1 MKFYGT
7 IGFSYEVETA
17 PGVWK
22 TKTEEKQVYGDVLSN
37 TRRWDNGTEINSDL
51 NVSNKISVVASRFIY
66 EHLGAM
72 RYVDWNGTK
81 WKISS
86 AEIIRPRV
94 ILTLGGV
101 YNGE

>member
-7 IGFSYEVETA
+7 IGFSYEEETA

-22 TKTEEKQVYGDVLSN
+22 TKTEEQQVYGDVLSN
-37 TRRWDNGTEINSDL
+37 TRRWDSGPEVNSDL
-51 NVSNKISVVASRFIY
+51 TVTNRLSVVASRFIY

-72 RYVDWNGTK
+72 RYVVWNGTK

-86 AEIIRPRV
+86 AEIVRPRV
-94 ILTLGGV
+94 IITFGGV
-101 YNGE
+101 YNGK

>member
-7 IGFSYEVETA
+7 IGFAIEEETA

-22 TKTEEKQVYGDVLSN
+22 TKTEEQQVYGDVLSN
-37 TRRWDNGTEINSDL
+37 TRRWDNGQEINSDL

-72 RYVDWNGTK
+72 HWLLWNGTK

-86 AEIIRPRV
+86 AEIVRPRV

>member
-7 IGFSYEVETA
+7 IGFAIEEETA

-22 TKTEEKQVYGDVLSN
+22 TKTEERELYGDVLSN
-37 TRRWDNGTEINSDL
+37 ARRWDNGQEINSDL
-51 NVSNKISVVASRFIY
+51 SVSNRISVVASRFIY
-66 EHLGAM
+66 ENLGAM
-72 RYVDWNGTK
+72 RWLLWNGTK

-86 AEIIRPRV
+86 AEIVRPRI

>member
-7 IGFSYEVETA
+7 IGFSYEEETA

-22 TKTEEKQVYGDVLSN
+22 TKTEERDFYGDVLSN
-37 TRRWDNGTEINSDL
+37 NRRWDSGQEINNDL
-51 NVSNKISVVASRFIY
+51 IVTNRLSILASRFVY
-66 EHLGAM
+66 EHMGAM
-72 RYVDWNGTK
+72 RYVRWNGTK

-86 AEIIRPRV
+86 AEIVRPRI

>member
-7 IGFSYEVETA
+7 IGFSYEKETA

-22 TKTEEKQVYGDVLSN
+22 EMTEEKEVYGDVLSN
-37 TRRWDNGTEINSDL
+37 VRRWDSGQEINNDL
-51 NVSNKISVVASRFIY
+51 NVSNRISVVASRFIY

-72 RYVDWNGTK
+72 RYVVWNGTK

-86 AEIIRPRV
+86 AEIVRPRV
-94 ILTLGGV
+94 ILSLGGV

>member
-7 IGFSYEVETA
+7 IGFTIEEETA

-22 TKTEEKQVYGDVLSN
+22 NKTEEKQVYGDVLSN
-37 TRRWDNGTEINSDL
+37 TRRWDNGQEVNSDL
-51 NVSNKISVVASRFIY
+51 NVSNRISVVASRFIY

-72 RYVDWNGTK
+72 RWLLWNGTR

-86 AEIIRPRV
+86 AEIVRPRV

>member
-7 IGFSYEVETA
+7 IGFAIEGETA

-22 TKTEEKQVYGDVLSN
+22 TKTEEREVYGDVLSN
-37 TRRWDNGTEINSDL
+37 IRRWDNGQEVNSDL
-51 NVSNKISVVASRFIY
+51 SVSNRISVVASRFIY
-66 EHLGAM
+66 ENLGAM
-72 RYVDWNGTK
+72 RWLLWNGTK

-86 AEIIRPRV
+86 AEIVRPRV

>member
-7 IGFSYEVETA
+7 IGFAVEAETA

-22 TKTEEKQVYGDVLSN
+22 TKTEEVQVYGDVLSN

-51 NVSNKISVVASRFIY
+51 TVSNKISVVASRFVY
-66 EHLGAM
+66 EHLGVM
-72 RYVDWNGTK
+72 RWLLWNGTR

-86 AEIIRPRV
+86 AEIVRPRV